1 MKLPALSS
9 TSFLGLNPGEWK
21 KVEAEPNLLP
31 DVRRPLLFGFVHY
44 YSLSFK
50 VRKTGVEVGNM
61 SLLQKSEG
69 EEIKHHTL
77 RVGDTTSGPEEL
89 TLPALSPQKAVTV
102 VIGSMT
108 SDYSEQSRLLIGQF
122 KLGVLLTP
130 ENSC

>member
-50 VRKTGVEVGNM
+50 VRETGVEVGNM

-69 EEIKHHTL
+69 EETKHHTL

-89 TLPALSPQKAVTV
+89 TLPALSPKKAVTV
-102 VIGSMT
+102 VIGSA
-108 SDYSEQSRLLIGQF
+108 
-122 KLGVLLTP
+122 
-130 ENSC
+130 